1 MVYMLLWAKGV
12 ISKKFENSIAQIP
25 LTCQENIGS
34 FYKFYVK
41 MKKDSE
47 ETLTNF
53 LGFPVTHIN
62 STVHTIANRPRTYWQ
77 YLLMEHASNVMS
89 VSTNCHLFISRRQQI

>member
-34 FYKFYVK
+34 FYKFYAK
-41 MKKDSE
+41 MKKD
-47 ETLTNF
+47 LTNF
-53 LGFPVTHIN
+53 RKELYYN
-62 STVHTIANRPRTYWQ
+62 QR
-77 YLLMEHASNVMS
+77 
-89 VSTNCHLFISRRQQI
+89 